1 MNLKYFK
8 NEEFDDKDLP
18 GSWINMDRKFVELCD
33 LARSKCDFPWKIT
46 SGFRTQD
53 TLNRLIAQGYKASP
67 TSEHLDGKAIDVVA
81 TTDSQRFQIVSAAMA
96 VGISRIGI
104 STKRGFVHLG
114 FGDSNGSKNANRIWT
129 Y

>member
-18 GSWINMDRKFVELCD
+18 NSWVNMDREFVKLCD
-33 LARSKCDFPWKIT
+33 LARSKCNFPWRIP
-46 SGFRTQD
+46 SAYRTQE
-53 TLNRLIAQGYKASP
+53 TLDRLISEGYKASK
-67 TSEHLDGKAIDVVA
+67 TSEHLQGMAIDVA
-81 TTDSQRFQIVSAAMA
+81 CSSAEQRFEIIKAALQ

-104 STKRGFVHLG
+104 SSGFVHLG
-114 FGDSNGSKNANRIWT
+114 YGDSNGSKNANRIWT